1 MGLYGTPHPH
11 DSHDSHK
18 SRSHLNS
25 CHVSITQVNPCPS
38 PASTPY
44 ASVPCF
50 ASICGGGG
58 GWKPCSARHLGP
70 GEHFAESWE
79 IVDHGADQSVVEYG
93 PLAGTTLG
101 ELVATRGP
109 ELLGRH
115 HPQPRFPLLVKFL
128 DARETLSVQVHPDD
142 AAAARATPPDF
153 GKTEAWVVLAAEPGA
168 TIYAGLKPGVDRRQL
183 AAAIEQGTCADCLH
197 SFQPQPGDC
206 VFLPAGTVH
215 ALGAGLLVAEI
226 QQASDI
232 TYRLFDWNRV
242 GPDGK
247 PRALHVEQGLAA
259 IDYGRG
265 PVTPCCVPRPCCKDV
280 PRSNTA
286 ETAVAHGAVRLVECD
301 KFVLDRWEIDAPQS
315 IRCEGRCRIV
325 VVLEGAME
333 IAGDPAGAA
342 LARGGTALLP
352 ACLGEVRLNPL
363 GKTVFLDAFLP

>member
-1 MGLYGTPHPH
+1 M
-11 DSHDSHK
+11 
-18 SRSHLNS
+18 
-25 CHVSITQVNPCPS
+25 PS
-38 PASTPY
+38 PSLYPLHFRPLFRQYLWGGRRLET
-44 ASVPCF
+44 VLCK
-50 ASICGGGG
+50 SI
-58 GWKPCSARHLGP
+58 GP
-70 GEHFAESWE
+70 GDHFAESWE
-79 IVDHGADQSVVEYG
+79 LVDHGPDQSVVESG
-93 PLAGTTLG
+93 PLAGATLG

-142 AAAARATPPDF
+142 AAAAKAVPPDS

-183 AAAIEQGTCADCLH
+183 AAAIGQGTCADCLH

-247 PRALHVEQGLAA
+247 ARALHVEQGLAV

-265 PVTPCCVPRPCCKDV
+265 PVASCVPRPSRPCSKDA

-301 KFVLDRWEIDAPQS
+301 KFVLDRWEIDAPQA
-315 IRCEGRCRIV
+315 IQCNGRCRVV

-342 LARGGTALLP
+342 LARGGTVLLP
-352 ACLGEVRLNPL
+352 ACLGDVRLNPL
-363 GKTVFLDAFLP
+363 GRTVFLEASLPSSPPLV